1 MSRSHLPPD
10 TNVVEIWGKFL
21 FGVDC
26 HNLLFI
32 FSVSL
37 PARRSYGL
45 QGRHAIGRP
54 AFGGKAGL
62 IVEV

>member
-37 PARRSYGL
+37 CLLCRNLSNFIH
-45 QGRHAIGRP
+45 QTVNAI
-54 AFGGKAGL
+54 
-62 IVEV
+62 